1 MLPLPEV
8 GGTLPPIINQTV
20 LNEWALSFTETDLLL
35 LHCNSTDTVPALRK
49 VVSIN
54 QSINQMFI
62 SSNHPTGFSID
73 KRFLTEPLL
82 WIWQTW

>member
-20 LNEWALSFTETDLLL
+20 LNEWALSFSETDLLL
-35 LHCNSTDTVPALRK
+35 PCNSTDTVPALRK

-62 SSNHPTGFSID
+62 SSNHPSGCSKD
-73 KRFLTEPLL
+73 KRPFAGTP
-82 WIWQTW
+82 TT

>member
-8 GGTLPPIINQTV
+8 GGTLPPIINQAV

-49 VVSIN
+49 VVIM
-54 QSINQMFI
+54 QMPSDFCWKYWR
-62 SSNHPTGFSID
+62 SFTDKTGCKFVKSTAELND
-73 KRFLTEPLL
+73 
-82 WIWQTW
+82 